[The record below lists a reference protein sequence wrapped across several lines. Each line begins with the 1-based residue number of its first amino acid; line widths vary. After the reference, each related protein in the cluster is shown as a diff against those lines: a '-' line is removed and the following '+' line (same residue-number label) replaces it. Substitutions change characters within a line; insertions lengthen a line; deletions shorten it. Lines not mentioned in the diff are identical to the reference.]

1 MSWKLNDEILA
12 RDSLK
17 WFSVIAKL
25 HADVVAKLKK
35 TRSELDDPS
44 MAVTIA
50 LTKLLESFGK
60 SQ

>member
-25 HADVVAKLKK
+25 HADVVAKLKI
-35 TRSELDDPS
+35 TRSEL
-44 MAVTIA
+44 TIRRW
-50 LTKLLESFGK
+50 
-60 SQ
+60 Q